1 LKETEILK
9 IDSRGRIVIPRSM
22 RKGLGLKENSHIM
35 LISNPE
41 ENELRIIPLPFSE
54 ENQTFIKIR
63 IIIADEPGALGQV
76 AKVFGDLKLSLL
88 YGQEVVIKKGQEA
101 EWNVIS
107 PFPNI
112 PLEDFKKLIM
122 EKGGARNVIIELPT
136 KQER

>member
-1 LKETEILK
+1 MKETEILK

-63 IIIADEPGALGQV
+63 IIINDEPGALGQV
-76 AKVFGDLKLSLL
+76 AKVFGDLNLSLL
-88 YGQEVVIKKGQEA
+88 YGQEVVIKKGLEA

-107 PFPNI
+107 PFPKI
-112 PLEDFKKLIM
+112 SLDEFKRLII
-122 EKGGARNVIIELPT
+122 EKGGARKVIIEMPA
-136 KQER
+136 KQ

>member
-1 LKETEILK
+1 MKETEILK

>member
-1 LKETEILK
+1 MKETEILK

-63 IIIADEPGALGQV
+63 IIIQDEPGALGQV
-76 AKVFGDLKLSLL
+76 AKVFGDLNLSLL

-112 PLEDFKKLIM
+112 SLEEFKKMII
-122 EKGGARNVIIELPT
+122 EKGGAKKVTIELPM
-136 KQER
+136 KS

>member
-1 LKETEILK
+1 MKETEILK

-63 IIIADEPGALGQV
+63 IIIQDEPGALGQV
-76 AKVFGDLKLSLL
+76 AKVFGDLNLSLL

-112 PLEDFKKLIM
+112 SLEDFKKMII
-122 EKGGARNVIIELPT
+122 EKGGAKKVTIELPM
-136 KQER
+136 KS